1 MAKDMKWALALL
13 FSLGLL
19 LAACPADD
27 DDTGG
32 DDDTSSGCPSGT
44 PPSAD
49 IIQPTNTAEFDS
61 GTVVHFL
68 GSVSDAEDS
77 AISLE
82 THWLDDPTSEGEE
95 EEFTYAPNPDA
106 DGIMEFDKSDF
117 IDAYH
122 IITLQVIDSDGCVG
136 FEDIAIAIGQR

>member
-1 MAKDMKWALALL
+1 MFQDTRWAMALL
-13 FSLGLL
+13 FALGLL
-19 LAACPADD
+19 LTACPADD

-61 GTVVHFL
+61 GAVVHFL

-77 AISLE
+77 AVSLE
-82 THWLDDPTSEGEE
+82 THWYDDPTSEGEE
-95 EEFTYAPNPDA
+95 QEFNAPAPNSE
-106 DGIMEFDKSDF
+106 GIMEFDKADF

-122 IITLQVIDSDGCVG
+122 IITLEVIDSEGCVG
-136 FEDIAIAIGQR
+136 SEDIAIAVGQR